1 MHAQNDILAADL
13 LNGATI
19 AFDLDGTLV
28 DTAPDLVAS
37 LNIIL
42 AEEGLPPLPF
52 DDVRKMVGRGAKA
65 LLERGFAAAGAPLDA
80 DQAPALV
87 ERFIALYLGRIAHES
102 APFPGVVEALVAL
115 RAAGAKLAV
124 CTNKLTHLSV
134 ALLDALDLTQ
144 YFDAVV
150 GADSAPAAKPDP
162 RHVLAT
168 IAAVGG
174 DPARAV
180 MVGDSINDA
189 LAAKAANVPTLL
201 VTFGYTEAPVETLG
215 GDLLIDAFSDVPS
228 ACITLLT
235 SCEGALP
242 LPGRRVKPA
251 PSRDLETP
259 PLAWP
264 AGAFCVRPDGAEVSS
279 TSELAGGFRPL
290 RSLKARAIRPPLAT
304 TFIHRTRVGDA

>member
-1 MHAQNDILAADL
+1 MHAQNDILKTPIPNEVL
-13 LNGATI
+13 RGATI

-37 LNIIL
+37 LNLIL
-42 AEEGLPPLPF
+42 GEEGLPPLPF

-80 DQAPALV
+80 DKTQALF

-102 APFPGVVEALVAL
+102 APFPGVVETLVAL
-115 RAAGAKLAV
+115 RTAGARLAV

-134 ALLDALDLTQ
+134 ALLDALDLTR

-180 MVGDSINDA
+180 MVGDSINDVLSA
-189 LAAKAANVPTLL
+189 QAAGVPALL
-201 VTFGYTEAPVETLG
+201 VSFGYTEAPVETLG
-215 GDLLIDAFSDVPS
+215 GDLLIDSFLEVQD
-228 ACITLLT
+228 ACIALLT
-235 SCEGALP
+235 SCS
-242 LPGRRVKPA
+242 GRN
-251 PSRDLETP
+251 
-259 PLAWP
+259 
-264 AGAFCVRPDGAEVSS
+264 AG
-279 TSELAGGFRPL
+279 L
-290 RSLKARAIRPPLAT
+290 
-304 TFIHRTRVGDA
+304 

>member
-1 MHAQNDILAADL
+1 MHAQNHILD
-13 LNGATI
+13 GATI

-42 AEEGLPPLPF
+42 GEEGLPPLPF

-87 ERFIALYLGRIAHES
+87 ERFIAHES
-102 APFPGVVEALVAL
+102 APFPGVVEALVGL
-115 RAAGAKLAV
+115 RGAGAKLAI

-235 SCEGALP
+235 S
-242 LPGRRVKPA
+242 
-251 PSRDLETP
+251 
-259 PLAWP
+259 
-264 AGAFCVRPDGAEVSS
+264 
-279 TSELAGGFRPL
+279 
-290 RSLKARAIRPPLAT
+290 RAS
-304 TFIHRTRVGDA
+304 